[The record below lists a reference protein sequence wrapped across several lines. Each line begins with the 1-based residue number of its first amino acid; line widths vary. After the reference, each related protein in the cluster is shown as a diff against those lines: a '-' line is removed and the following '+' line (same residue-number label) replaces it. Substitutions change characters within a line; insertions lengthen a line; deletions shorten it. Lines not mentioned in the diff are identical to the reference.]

1 MDQCNECKARSVK
14 RETVPEY
21 RYDRMSIPVVL
32 YNSVIREVCE
42 SCGEEAIE
50 IPSMKGL
57 IAAVAVSRVMRDQK
71 LKGRELK
78 FLRSALDK
86 TSSEI
91 AAMIDVT
98 VETVSRWENDRAP
111 IPPSSE
117 KLIRYFVGSLLE
129 DEAPAVFFD
138 QRKVAEMKIRAIV
151 PEEMPPMGFERV
163 SLKVEKKK
171 ASEPHWDCAKTA
183 A

>member
-1 MDQCNECKARSVK
+1 MDQCNECEAWSVQ

-21 RYDRMSIPVVL
+21 RYDGLGIPVVL
-32 YNSVIREVCE
+32 YNSAIKEVCHK
-42 SCGEEAIE
+42 CGEEIIE
-50 IPSMKGL
+50 IPDLKGL
-57 IAAVAVSRVMRDQK
+57 IAAVAVSRVMHDYK
-71 LKGRELK
+71 LRGHELK

-86 TSSEI
+86 TASEL
-91 AAMIDVT
+91 ATMIDVT
-98 VETVSRWENDRAP
+98 LETVSRWENDKKP
-111 IPPSSE
+111 VPPSSE

-138 QRKVAEMKIRAIV
+138 QVKVAEMKIKAIV
-151 PEEMPPMGFERV
+151 SNEIPPMGFERV

-171 ASEPHWDCAKTA
+171 ASEPHWDCAKEA